1 MEFEMLPDDPDAQ
14 ARFFYLALLGMVV
27 VSGIFYSYRGRL
39 GTAAQHAAIWVL
51 IFLGVTIAYGFKDQL
66 ASQLYPGIAQSLD
79 DRTISLRR
87 AGDGHFYARVRVNGT
102 AIRFMVDTG
111 ATNLVLSQRDAR
123 QAGFSLDS
131 LNFVLPTNTAN
142 GRVYGAGVV
151 LDRVE
156 LGGYVDRD
164 VRAMV
169 NGGEMNSS
177 LLGMDYLDRFR
188 SFSVEG
194 DRLLLSR

>member
-1 MEFEMLPDDPDAQ
+1 MLPDDPDSQ
-14 ARFFYLALLGMVV
+14 ARLFYLAILGMALIGGV
-27 VSGIFYSYRGRL
+27 FYNYRNRL
-39 GTAAQHAAIWVL
+39 GSAVQHAAIWVL

-66 ASQLYPGIAQSLD
+66 TTQLYPDSARSVD
-79 DRTISLRR
+79 DRTIALRR
-87 AGDGHFYARVRVNGT
+87 ADDGHFYARVRVNG
-102 AIRFMVDTG
+102 AEIRFMVDTG

-123 QAGFSLDS
+123 RIGLAMDS
-131 LNFVLPTNTAN
+131 LNYILPSSTAN
-142 GRVYGAGVV
+142 GTVYGAGVV

-156 LGGYVDRD
+156 MGGFVDTD

-169 NGGEMNSS
+169 NGGRMNIS
-177 LLGMDYLDRFR
+177 LLGMTYLDRFR